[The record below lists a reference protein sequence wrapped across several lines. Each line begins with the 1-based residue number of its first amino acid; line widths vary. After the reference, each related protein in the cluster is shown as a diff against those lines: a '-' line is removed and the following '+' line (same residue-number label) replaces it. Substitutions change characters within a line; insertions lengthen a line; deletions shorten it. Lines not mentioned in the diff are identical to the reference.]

1 MKNRFTYRLLLILVL
16 AVITAAVSSCV
27 NSNSLCPEDQ
37 PGYVEGD
44 NIWFTFKVRNL
55 SPSSRADD
63 SQGHPEEDALAAEN
77 YINIDDRDISVLLFA
92 NDNGNVWLMKV
103 LTNDEYSVERASGAD
118 NSSLYNLSFKINRQ
132 YFAYAGSG
140 DAKFSLMVV
149 ANMKGTG
156 ICSDPLY
163 NSNDH
168 FAYTPQRLAA
178 LKLYYGMPDQSA
190 TAWLPSVPEKRFIP
204 MSGVKQC
211 VLTHA
216 ALEGED
222 ASTPSQPI
230 QIGTVEMQRAMAKIR
245 ILDAIKNSA
254 DNPDGEYIASVT
266 LKGASTRGSF
276 IPESDKWAAGTCEL
290 ENATWLND
298 WYNAQSSIYLTA
310 PAIYPQDNTKTYL
323 IGYLPEC
330 GSEVFAD
337 NTLSPVLEIVINNSS
352 NQQTTYSV
360 KLSDANVKAI
370 ARNHIYQFEIEKKF
384 SSQPTVGYTVC
395 EWNEDNADIGFN

>member
-1 MKNRFTYRLLLILVL
+1 MKNRFSYKLLLIQVL
-16 AVITAAVSSCV
+16 AVIAAAVSSCV

-103 LTNDEYSVERASGAD
+103 LTNEEYSVERASGAD

-156 ICSDPLY
+156 DYSDPLY

-168 FAYTPQRLAA
+168 FAYSPQRLAA

-190 TAWLPSVPEKRFIP
+190 TAWLPSVTEKKLIP
-204 MSGVKQC
+204 MSGILPCTVSQ
-211 VLTHA
+211 T
-216 ALEGED
+216 ALQNSSDAYNPLKLGE
-222 ASTPSQPI
+222 
-230 QIGTVEMQRAMAKIR
+230 VEMQRAMAKIR

-276 IPESDKWAAGTCEL
+276 IPESDDWAAGTCEL
-290 ENATWLND
+290 ENATWLYD
-298 WYNAQSSIYLTA
+298 WYDAQLPIHLTA

-360 KLSDANVKAI
+360 KLSEANVKAI